1 MVTKKSSHWK
11 PGQSGNPAGR
21 KPGSGEIGR
30 LRSAIADELPEIIE
44 KLVAAAKN
52 GDVQAARLLLE
63 RAVPSIKATGL
74 PVRLDL
80 PPGDDL
86 FLQGAAAI
94 EAAFRGEIA
103 PDQAAEMLG
112 GLTALAKIREI
123 GDGERH
129 VRSPEEIAL
138 DIRTLL
144 AAIEAASGAN

>member
-1 MVTKKSSHWK
+1 MEKTKCGRWK
-11 PGQSGNPAGR
+11 TGESGNPAGR
-21 KPGSGEIGR
+21 KPGTGEIGR

-44 KLVAAAKN
+44 KLVTAAKN

-63 RAVPSIKATGL
+63 RTVPSIKATGL

-94 EAAFRGEIA
+94 KAAFAGEIA

-112 GLTALAKIREI
+112 GLTSLARIREI

-129 VRSPEEIAL
+129 VRSPEEIAV
-138 DIRTLL
+138 DIRAML
-144 AAIEAASGAN
+144 AAIEATSGN